1 METGALEDKRPG
13 SRWQKE
19 IAIAIPAVSF
29 AGIAIGILFAYLG
42 LIPDAGQFWFGPA
55 AGAFLLG
62 YLAILKPRRD
72 IVSLFAPVYAILIL
86 IIPTDMKPNLVLLVL
101 FAISITI
108 LDIRLD
114 RRFSTAVQK
123 KEIDPMEQY
132 LYDYMERLRPMYRD
146 IDRRTAHEFASA
158 FLSFKYGL
166 YGNAV
171 TQATQAID
179 QLKAGEPLDVLKK
192 ALAILRARAANL
204 ENADVTPVTGI
215 EFSDAEQPYI
225 AVHVPPEANEDP
237 ATLTLDNALIL
248 IYAVSLLTSEDD
260 EQALEEHQN
269 FIVGLLTS
277 YKRAMGLV

>member
-1 METGALEDKRPG
+1 MVTEALEDRRPG
-13 SRWQKE
+13 ARWQKE
-19 IAIAIPAVSF
+19 IAIAIPVISF
-29 AGIAIGILFAYLG
+29 AGIAVGILLEQIG
-42 LIPDAGQFWFGPA
+42 MIGDAGEFWYGPA

-86 IIPTDMKPNLVLLVL
+86 IIPTDAKPSLVLLVL

-108 LDIRLD
+108 LDVRLD
-114 RRFSTAVQK
+114 KRFSTAVKK

-132 LYDYMERLRPMYRD
+132 LYDYMERLRPMYSD
-146 IDRRTAHEFASA
+146 IDRKSAHDIASA

-171 TQATQAID
+171 GQATQAIA
-179 QLKAGEPLDVLKK
+179 QLKGNEPHEVLKK
-192 ALAILRARAANL
+192 ALTILRTRAANL

-215 EFSDAEQPYI
+215 GFDEAEQSYTAI
-225 AVHVPPEANEDP
+225 HVLPEANEDP

-248 IYAVSLLTSEDD
+248 IYAVSLLRSEDD

-277 YKRAMGLV
+277 YKRAMGL

>member
-1 METGALEDKRPG
+1 MAAGVLEDRRPG
-13 SRWQKE
+13 ARWQKE
-19 IAIAIPAVSF
+19 IAIAIPVISF
-29 AGIAIGILFAYLG
+29 AGIAMGIFLEYMG
-42 LIPDAGQFWFGPA
+42 LIPDAGQFWYGPA

-62 YLAILKPRRD
+62 YLAVLKPRRD

-86 IIPTDMKPNLVLLVL
+86 IIPTDAKPNLVLLVL
-101 FAISITI
+101 FAISITV

-132 LYDYMERLRPMYRD
+132 LYDYMERLRPMYGS
-146 IDRRTAHEFASA
+146 IDRRSAHEIASA

-171 TQATQAID
+171 TQASQAIE
-179 QLKAGEPLDVLKK
+179 QLKSGEPLDVLKK
-192 ALAILRARAANL
+192 ALTLLKQRAANL
-204 ENADVTPVTGI
+204 ENADVSPVTEI
-215 EFSDAEQPYI
+215 EFSNAEQSYTAI
-225 AVHVPPEANEDP
+225 HVPPEANEDP

-277 YKRAMGLV
+277 YKRAMGL